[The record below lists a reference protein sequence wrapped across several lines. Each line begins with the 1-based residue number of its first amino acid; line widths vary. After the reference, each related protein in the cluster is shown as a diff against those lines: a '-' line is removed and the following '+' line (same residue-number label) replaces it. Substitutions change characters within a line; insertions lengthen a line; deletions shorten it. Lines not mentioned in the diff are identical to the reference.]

1 MELVVVILAAGKGS
15 RMHSDLPKVLHQL
28 AGKPLLAHVMDAA
41 RSLNPQKIV
50 TVYGHGGDQVQ
61 AYFNQYKTNAPL
73 QWVLQEQ
80 QLGTGHAVAQ
90 TLPHISAHA
99 TVLILYGDVPLIAS
113 NTLQSLVAAVN
124 EKTLALLTVETDQ
137 PQGYG
142 RIIRD
147 KNNQVCCVIEQK
159 DATPEQQK
167 IREINTGMVAVPGH
181 WLKQWLPNLKANNA
195 QGEYYLTDIIKKAVE
210 DHLTIQVFH
219 PQTLAE
225 VEGVNDRKQLAALE
239 RCYQA
244 AQAEKLLLAG
254 VTLLDPQ
261 RFDLRGT
268 VEIGKDTIIDVNI
281 IIEGQVKIGSRVMI
295 GANVILNNVVIG
307 DDVVI
312 KPFTHIEN
320 SIIEAECEV
329 GPYARLRPGTH
340 LSRHAKVGN
349 FVEVK
354 DSLVGEDS
362 KINHL
367 SYVGNAELG
376 KNVNVGAGTI
386 TCNYDGANKHKT
398 IMKDN
403 AFIGSNASLVAPVII
418 GEGATVGAGSVISKN
433 APDGKLTL
441 TRAKQETNNRWQ
453 RPRKQ

>member
-15 RMHSDLPKVLHQL
+15 RMYSDLPKVLHQL

-41 RSLNPQKIV
+41 HSLNPQKIM
-50 TVYGHGGDQVQ
+50 TVYGHGGEAVQ
-61 AYFNQYKTNAPL
+61 AYFKDRAIH
-73 QWVLQEQ
+73 WVFQKE

-90 TLPHISAHA
+90 TLPHISDQA
-99 TVLILYGDVPLIAS
+99 TVLILYGDVPLIES
-113 NTLQSLVAAVN
+113 KTLQGLVAAVN
-124 EKTLALLTVETDQ
+124 QKTLALLTVETDQ

-142 RIIRD
+142 RILRD
-147 KNNQVCCVIEQK
+147 QNKQVCCVIEQK

-167 IREINTGMVAVPGH
+167 IREINTGMVAVSAH
-181 WLKQWLPNLKANNA
+181 WLKRWLPTLKANNA
-195 QGEYYLTDIIKKAVE
+195 QGEYYLTDIIKRAVE
-210 DHLTIQVFH
+210 DHLTIQVLH

-225 VEGVNDRKQLAALE
+225 VEGVNDRKQLACLE
-239 RCYQA
+239 RCYQR
-244 AQAEKLLLAG
+244 AQAEKFMLAG

-268 VEIGKDTIIDVNI
+268 LKVGKDTVIDANV
-281 IIEGQVKIGSRVMI
+281 IIEGQVTLGSRVRI
-295 GANVILNNVVIG
+295 GAHVILNNVIMGDEVI
-307 DDVVI
+307 I

-320 SIIEAECEV
+320 AVIEARCEV

-340 LSRHAKVGN
+340 LHHHAKVGN

-354 DSLVGEDS
+354 DAIVGEDS

-367 SYVGNAELG
+367 SYIGNAELG

-386 TCNYDGANKHKT
+386 TCNYDGAYKHKT
-398 IMKDN
+398 TMKDN
-403 AFIGSNASLVAPVII
+403 AFIGSNSALVAPVVI
-418 GEGATVGAGSVISKN
+418 GEGATIGAGSVIYEN
-433 APDGKLTL
+433 APDGKLTI

-453 RPRKQ
+453 RPQKQ